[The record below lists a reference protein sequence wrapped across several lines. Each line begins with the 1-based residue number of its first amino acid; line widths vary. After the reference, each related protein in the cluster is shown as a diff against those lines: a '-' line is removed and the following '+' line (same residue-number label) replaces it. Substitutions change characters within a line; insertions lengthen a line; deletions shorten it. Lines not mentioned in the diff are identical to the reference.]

1 MIDANL
7 QKIAAWFSNRAS
19 SRNTHESS
27 LWIPILKHIHQLLG
41 PKPRCRSVAQQL
53 MHEEPTVIKAAF
65 EDTYGEEGKEMGKT
79 ERLNKMNEIARELT
93 TTEYAERVPELQ
105 ERAKETHER
114 ELKAWALDLD
124 QIGEAEDVSL

>member
-1 MIDANL
+1 
-7 QKIAAWFSNRAS
+7 
-19 SRNTHESS
+19 
-27 LWIPILKHIHQLLG
+27 
-41 PKPRCRSVAQQL
+41 
-53 MHEEPTVIKAAF
+53 
-65 EDTYGEEGKEMGKT
+65 MGKT